1 MKDKI
6 ERVVNFIFDRIED
19 LAKIIVFFMVTVVT
33 IQVVVR
39 CFGGNIK
46 WCEEIM
52 LLLLDALMFLLL
64 PIGIKDDLHIRID
77 IFAKKFPKTVRKVIV
92 QFSNIVILGIS
103 ICMIWYGKVLMDK
116 TYSAFTITG
125 IPRKYLY
132 LITVISGILSLIVS
146 VLKVFGMLNTK
157 DTEDFIEGIVSLDNV

>member
-6 ERVVNFIFDRIED
+6 EKAVNFLFDRIED
-19 LAKIIVFFMVTVVT
+19 LTKIIVLFMVCVVT
-33 IQVVVR
+33 LQVIVR
-39 CFGGNIK
+39 CFGSNIK

-77 IFAKKFPKTVRKVIV
+77 IFARKFPKTARKVIL

-103 ICMIWYGKVLMDK
+103 VCMIWYGKLLMDK

-132 LITVISGILSLIVS
+132 LITVVSGVLSLIVS
-146 VLKVFGMLNTK
+146 VLKVFGMLKTQ
-157 DTEDFIEGIVSLDNV
+157 DTEDFLNGVVSAEA